1 MEMHNVMDPFV
12 LTRFL
17 MAMTMTLLAAINDV
31 RYQRIPNVLIGTFL
45 SLGVLAWVQG
55 HGVIGFWYSL
65 GPSFFILLFLLPL
78 FVLRALAGGDI
89 KLFAAIAG
97 ITGIELFIPIFI
109 YSLLAGGIVGLM
121 IWIRRRPRISWAENQ
136 AFMVG
141 SLESGGD
148 HPGISLQDDRFP
160 FGVPIFMGTI
170 LGLLGEV
177 NVASWL

>member
-1 MEMHNVMDPFV
+1 MGAGAWRYRLLVFVGPFV
-12 LTRFL
+12 FHPSFL
-17 MAMTMTLLAAINDV
+17 VATFRIASIGRG
-31 RYQRIPNVLIGTFL
+31 RYQ
-45 SLGVLAWVQG
+45 A
-55 HGVIGFWYSL
+55 
-65 GPSFFILLFLLPL
+65 
-78 FVLRALAGGDI
+78 
-89 KLFAAIAG
+89 FAAIAG

-136 AFMVG
+136 AFVVG